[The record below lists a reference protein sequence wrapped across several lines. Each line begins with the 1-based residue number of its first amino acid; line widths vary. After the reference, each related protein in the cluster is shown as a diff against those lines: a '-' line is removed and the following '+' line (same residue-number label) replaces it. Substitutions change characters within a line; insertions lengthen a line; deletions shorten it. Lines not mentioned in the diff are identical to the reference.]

1 MLEAPRV
8 LAPRITTDTVCHKPR
23 MSITTTNT
31 HTARSPDRGSIQQ
44 IAANALQTR
53 SIVVERIGGTLFR
66 TFQLQSGPDFFYV
79 LRCGPSLSIRLLRH
93 EEDRLQTEVQTLQAL
108 RGRSDILI
116 PRLIEHQPT
125 TALIGSPYFIS
136 GPLRGVPFS
145 DLEPQLSKHAL
156 ASIDRSLGSFVRRL
170 TFVCGS
176 QFGLPR
182 IHNSTPTSRS
192 CSWSKCFSNMLESI
206 LRDAEDALVSLPYD
220 FIRDQIRRHRTS
232 LDQVTQPKLVL
243 LDMVSEGNILVDP
256 RTCTISGLLDWS
268 SAIWGDP
275 FLSDCFYRPSAGF
288 AEGFGKLP
296 NSTTDERIRQYL
308 YILYHALV
316 AIVRQCY
323 RPSEDGDE
331 FKARRNLTTAL
342 TQLNSIP
349 R

>member
-1 MLEAPRV
+1 
-8 LAPRITTDTVCHKPR
+8 
-23 MSITTTNT
+23 MSITTTANT

-53 SIVVERIGGTLFR
+53 SVVVDRIDGALFR
-66 TFQLQSGPDFFYV
+66 TFKLQSNSDFFYV
-79 LRCGPSLSIRLLRH
+79 LRCRPSLSIRLLRH
-93 EEDRLQTEVQTLQAL
+93 EEDRVQTEAQTLQAL
-108 RGRSDILI
+108 RGRTDILV
-116 PRLIEHQPT
+116 PRLIEYQPT
-125 TALIGSPYFIS
+125 NVLIGSPYFIS
-136 GPLRGVPFS
+136 GPLRGVLLS
-145 DLEPQLSKHAL
+145 DLAPQLSKHAL

-176 QFGLPR
+176 RFGSPR
-182 IHNSTPTSRS
+182 IHDSTSTPRS
-192 CSWSKCFSNMLESI
+192 SSSSWSKCFTNMLESV
-206 LRDAEDALVSLPYD
+206 LRDAEDALVNLPYD
-220 FIRDQIRRHRTS
+220 FLRNQIRRHRAS

-243 LDMVSEGNILVDP
+243 VEMVKKGNILVDP
-256 RTCTISGLLDWS
+256 STCTITGILDWS
-268 SAIWGDP
+268 SAIWGDS

-323 RPSEDGDE
+323 RPSEDGVE